1 MEIELPSMSDVSDK
15 RFKEH
20 MALLESV
27 RNKAALKSQKA
38 DEQAILLAR
47 QPLARQA
54 LKEPPSVYKAGD
66 NVLVQFQS
74 KKWNKV
80 KGKGVTVI
88 PSYLGQ
94 VVDSNLKTNKYM
106 QGESR
111 SRWK

>member
-1 MEIELPSMSDVSDK
+1 MEIELPSMSDVSDQ

-27 RNKAALKSQKA
+27 RNKAALKSEKA
-38 DEQAILLAR
+38 DEQAI
-47 QPLARQA
+47 ARQA
-54 LKEPPSVYKAGD
+54 LKESLSVYKAGD

-94 VVDSNLKTNKYM
+94 VVDSNLKTNKYKVK
-106 QGESR
+106 GKGSCGVDDCE
-111 SRWK
+111 